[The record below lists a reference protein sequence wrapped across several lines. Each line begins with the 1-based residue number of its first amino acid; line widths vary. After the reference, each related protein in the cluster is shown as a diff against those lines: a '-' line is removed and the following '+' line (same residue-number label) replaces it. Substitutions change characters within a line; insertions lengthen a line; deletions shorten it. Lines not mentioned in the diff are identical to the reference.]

1 MQVNII
7 YVGNI
12 KDKFLADAVAEYE
25 KRLSAYCKVQNTEL
39 KESRVPENASDAEVS
54 AAIAEE
60 GKRILAAM
68 PKKGYK
74 IALAVEGVD
83 YVAFYVT
90 HVRCDAYLVY
100 GIAEGEFNAVSH
112 TASGVVG
119 RYEGCNVDIASRCRV
134 DGGVI
139 YQCGAKRGVFVLYQC
154 VSRGGSHVYWNT
166 EFF

>member
-12 KDKFLADAVAEYE
+12 KDKFLADAVAEYK

-74 IALAVEGVD
+74 IALAVEGKELSSPD
-83 YVAFYVT
+83 FAKQIEK
-90 HVRCDAYLVY
+90 A
-100 GIAEGEFNAVSH
+100 IAHGR
-112 TASGVVG
+112 VVI
-119 RYEGCNVDIASRCRV
+119 EI
-134 DGGVI
+134 
-139 YQCGAKRGVFVLYQC
+139 
-154 VSRGGSHVYWNT
+154 
-166 EFF
+166 